1 MRVLGK
7 EEEEK
12 DKALNNYGFNQR
24 ADDLDV
30 VLRAISETLF
40 CGGQFGSFGAWLEQD
55 KESPAGST

>member
-7 EEEEK
+7 EKEEK

-30 VLRAISETLF
+30 ALRAISGDPFLRR
-40 CGGQFGSFGAWLEQD
+40 A
-55 KESPAGST
+55 A